1 MVESFHDMLAE
12 VEEILLKDQ
21 DIQVIKAAKGL
32 KSYQRP
38 ESLPD
43 NQTSIII
50 DPLGPPEEAVKG
62 SNTSLSNKFIYQIN
76 VESTDRIECKKLQSK
91 IKTLLNEFGFTQTSG
106 GLDEYFDT
114 TKRYV
119 DARRYI
125 GYSKLYE
132 NY

>member
-1 MVESFHDMLAE
+1 MVESFHDMLTEIEE
-12 VEEILLKDQ
+12 VLLKDS
-21 DIQVIKAAKGL
+21 DIKVIKAAKGL

-43 NQTSIII
+43 DQTSIII
-50 DPLGPPEEAVKG
+50 DPLGPPEEAAKG

-76 VESTDRIECKKLQSK
+76 VESIDRIECKKLQSK
-91 IKTLLNEFGFTQTSG
+91 IKTLLNEFGFSQTSG

>member
-1 MVESFHDMLAE
+1 MVESFHDMLTEIEE
-12 VEEILLKDQ
+12 VLLKDS
-21 DIQVIKAAKGL
+21 DIKVIKAAKGL
-32 KSYQRP
+32 KSYQRS

-43 NQTSIII
+43 DQTSIII

-91 IKTLLNEFGFTQTSG
+91 IKTLLNEFGFAQTSG

>member
-12 VEEILLKDQ
+12 VEEALLKDL

-43 NQTSIII
+43 TQTSIII
-50 DPLGPPEEAVKG
+50 DPLGPPEEAAKG

>member
-1 MVESFHDMLAE
+1 MVESFHDMLVE
-12 VEEILLKDQ
+12 VEEALLKDS
-21 DIQVIKAAKGL
+21 DIQVIQAAKGL

-43 NQTSIII
+43 DQTSIII
-50 DPLGPPEEAVKG
+50 DPLGPPEEAAKG

>member
-12 VEEILLKDQ
+12 VEEALLKDS

-43 NQTSIII
+43 TQTSIII
-50 DPLGPPEEAVKG
+50 DPLGPPEEAAKG

-91 IKTLLNEFGFTQTSG
+91 IKTLLNESGFTQTSG

>member
-12 VEEILLKDQ
+12 VEETLLKDS

-43 NQTSIII
+43 DQTSIII
-50 DPLGPPEEAVKG
+50 DPLGPPEEAAKG

>member
-12 VEEILLKDQ
+12 VEEVLLKDS

-43 NQTSIII
+43 DQTSIII
-50 DPLGPPEEAVKG
+50 DPLGPPEEAAKG

>member
-12 VEEILLKDQ
+12 VEEALLKDL

-43 NQTSIII
+43 TQTSIII
-50 DPLGPPEEAVKG
+50 DPLGPPEEAAKG

-106 GLDEYFDT
+106 GLDEYFDA

>member
-1 MVESFHDMLAE
+1 MVESFHDMLTEIEE
-12 VEEILLKDQ
+12 VLLKDS
-21 DIQVIKAAKGL
+21 DIKVIKAAKGL

-43 NQTSIII
+43 DQTSIII

-76 VESTDRIECKKLQSK
+76 VESIDRIECKKLQSK
-91 IKTLLNEFGFTQTSG
+91 IKTLLNEFGFYQTSG

>member
-1 MVESFHDMLAE
+1 MGEVFHDMLGEIEE
-12 VEEILLKDQ
+12 VLLKSVE
-21 DIQVIKAAKGL
+21 IQKIKEAKGL

-38 ESLPD
+38 ESIPD
-43 NQTSIII
+43 TQTSIII
-50 DPLGPPEEAVKG
+50 DPLGPPEEAAKG

-91 IKTLLNEFGFTQTSG
+91 IKALLNEAGFTQTSG
-106 GLDEYFDT
+106 GLDEYFET

>member
-12 VEEILLKDQ
+12 VEETLLKDS
-21 DIQVIKAAKGL
+21 DIKVIKAAKGL

-43 NQTSIII
+43 TQTSIII
-50 DPLGPPEEAVKG
+50 DPLGPPEEAAKG

-91 IKTLLNEFGFTQTSG
+91 IKTLLNEFGFTQASG

>member
-1 MVESFHDMLAE
+1 MVESFHDMLTEIEE
-12 VEEILLKDQ
+12 VLLKDS
-21 DIQVIKAAKGL
+21 DIKVIKAAKGL

-43 NQTSIII
+43 DQTSIII

-76 VESTDRIECKKLQSK
+76 VESIDRIECKKLQSK
-91 IKTLLNEFGFTQTSG
+91 IKTLLNEFGFSQTSG

>member
-1 MVESFHDMLAE
+1 MGEVFHDMLGEIEE
-12 VEEILLKDQ
+12 VLLKSVE
-21 DIQVIKAAKGL
+21 IQKIKEAKGF

-38 ESLPD
+38 ESLAD
-43 NQTSIII
+43 DQTSIII
-50 DPLGPPEEAVKG
+50 DPIGPPEEASKG
-62 SNTSLSNKFIYQIN
+62 SNTSLSSKFIYQIN
-76 VESTDRIECKKLQSK
+76 VESSNRVECKKLQS
-91 IKTLLNEFGFTQTSG
+91 IIRPLLQEFGFTQMSG
-106 GLDEYFDT
+106 GLDEYFET